1 MADPKP
7 ITASELLRATEEI
20 RMLGLRP
27 RAHEYVCVGT
37 RTLEHQLPLAMA
49 AELKNIE
56 RSLNKV
62 A

>member
-1 MADPKP
+1 MADPDLKP
-7 ITASELLRATEEI
+7 ITATELLRAAG
-20 RMLGLRP
+20 LGLRP
-27 RAHEYVCVGT
+27 RTYEYALCVGM

-49 AELKNIE
+49 AELKSIE